1 MLLTKRKLLIGIAIS
16 ETLNSKQFY
25 ELFQKLNDDVSLNQP
40 FVLGDVKFSLPEET
54 SKWLETFDWL
64 ASFEKMKVEKIK
76 VLTILDAV
84 YPRRLKEIYLP
95 PIVLFYKGELS
106 LLNERLVALV
116 GSREHSN
123 YAKQCTK
130 TIVQDLVQKKIGI
143 ISGLAKGVDSLAH
156 RECLKDDGKTIA
168 VIGSGLDVVYPPE
181 NANLYKVIGEK
192 GLIISEYPL
201 GSRPLKFHFPY
212 RNRIIAGLSHG
223 VCVVEAKERS
233 GSLITANIAL
243 SENRE
248 VFAIPGS
255 IFSSHSKGTNQLI
268 EAGACLVSSA
278 ETIDKNL
285 HYFP

>member
-64 ASFEKMKVEKIK
+64 ASFEKLKVEKVK
-76 VLTILDAV
+76 VLTILDAE

-95 PIVLFYKGELS
+95 PIVLFYKGEWS

-156 RECLKDDGKTIA
+156 LECLKDDGKTIA

-181 NANLYKVIGEK
+181 HANLYKVIGEK

>member
-25 ELFQKLNDDVSLNQP
+25 ELFQKLNDDVSLNHP

-64 ASFEKMKVEKIK
+64 ASFEKMKVEKVK
-76 VLTILDAV
+76 VLTILDDV

-130 TIVQDLVQKKIGI
+130 IIVQDLVQKK
-143 ISGLAKGVDSLAH
+143 
-156 RECLKDDGKTIA
+156 
-168 VIGSGLDVVYPPE
+168 IGSGLDVVYPPE
-181 NANLYKVIGEK
+181 NANLYKEIVEK